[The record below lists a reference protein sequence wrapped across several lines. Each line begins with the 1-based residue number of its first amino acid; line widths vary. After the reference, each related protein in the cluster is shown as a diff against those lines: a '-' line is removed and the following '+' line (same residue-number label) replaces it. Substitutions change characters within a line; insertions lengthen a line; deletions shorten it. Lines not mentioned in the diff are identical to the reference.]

1 MKSTRVWSMQPR
13 LPPVLTTLMRSST
26 LVSTRSSNARPL
38 LALSSAWTRK
48 LFWMHSRSL
57 LYCLQPDLLLFQ
69 QASGWLKSR
78 ITVFGPMTLKRFDF
92 YFVVSI
98 QLVILSINELGLA
111 SEFKLSKMYCFQ
123 QQPQRKPLYPLPS
136 NQNNMLLW
144 LLSVKKKNHSP
155 N

>member
-1 MKSTRVWSMQPR
+1 MKSTRVCSMQPR
-13 LPPVLTTLMRSST
+13 LPPVLTTLMRSSA
-26 LVSTRSSNARPL
+26 LVSARSSNARPL

-48 LFWMHSRSL
+48 LSSMHSRSL
-57 LYCLQPDLLLFQ
+57 QPDVLLFQ

-92 YFVVSI
+92 YFIVSI

-111 SEFKLSKMYCFQ
+111 SEFKLSKLYCCQ
-123 QQPQRKPLYPLPS
+123 QQPQRKPLYPLPN

-144 LLSVKKKNHSP
+144 LFSVKKNIILQTKLNL
-155 N
+155 